1 MMNGTIVETYDKYN
15 RKTYTK
21 KQLKIFEGSY
31 YSPELDTTYE
41 LKVMDDLLYV
51 IHPKMGNIAV
61 ASVKKMV
68 LLEVIGNLD
77 LLSSK
82 KTIKNKLLGLGSH
95 PIGLEMYISK
105 ENSIKSLKKVVFKI
119 ITMNYIY
126 FKYRT

>member
-1 MMNGTIVETYDKYN
+1 MNGTIVETYDKYN